1 MTNNKIINAGA
12 SLIIPGLGQLLN
24 GQTQKGIIFLAVLIL
39 LNVFSYFLM
48 NNIFGNVISLAY
60 HVFACYDAYTNFE
73 IK

>member
-48 NNIFGNVISLAY
+48 NNILL
-60 HVFACYDAYTNFE
+60 
-73 IK
+73 